1 MNEPCV
7 TIHPIK
13 KRASVEY
20 NGMELVLSIL
30 LLYENVHNYEDLIQQ
45 ITEIIKTKYS
55 KIVFNQED
63 VDFKNYVND
72 IGKKQKIVDQ
82 YIQNFRKVDL
92 TQIIQC
98 DKIKCIYI
106 SGKKNKHAIITKLNS
121 TIDKKAAKADI
132 YIEYINDDDDN
143 TKENNTKENK
153 IIGISVKQSKEA
165 TKSNYSVHKLLGD
178 ELDTI
183 LTNIKKTYLK
193 ENGFSSFDKTLRDQV
208 NQLFYPQNKENP
220 YWSRIRTEIINNN
233 ELIVQQLIESLYCSI
248 VNYDIYEFDGISFTK
263 LNTII
268 DMSTVVF
275 EEYIP
280 YYFTKSG
287 EERRTAKLFYRLTV
301 GEKIYRVEVRW
312 KGNVYNA
319 APQFQIH
326 DSQEDTKDE

>member
-1 MNEPCV
+1 M
-7 TIHPIK
+7 
-13 KRASVEY
+13 
-20 NGMELVLSIL
+20 
-30 LLYENVHNYEDLIQQ
+30 
-45 ITEIIKTKYS
+45 
-55 KIVFNQED
+55 
-63 VDFKNYVND
+63 
-72 IGKKQKIVDQ
+72 
-82 YIQNFRKVDL
+82 
-92 TQIIQC
+92 
-98 DKIKCIYI
+98 
-106 SGKKNKHAIITKLNS
+106 
-121 TIDKKAAKADI
+121 
-132 YIEYINDDDDN
+132 INDDDDN